1 MALQNFGPTASPA
14 EVAAATLK
22 DGAAV
27 VSGLVPT
34 SLAEKIA
41 DELRDN
47 LDKHGYRS
55 KRDFSG
61 HNTNRCHHVLEEAPI
76 ISTWWWRQPVIQLPE

>member
-1 MALQNFGPTASPA
+1 MALQNFGPTASAA

-22 DGAAV
+22 DGAAIV
-27 VSGLVPT
+27 TGLVPA

-41 DELRDN
+41 GELRDN
-47 LDKHGYRS
+47 LDNFGYRS

-61 HNTNRCHHVLEEAPI
+61 HNTNRCHHVLAINPRH
-76 ISTWWWRQPVIQLPE
+76 TP